1 MIRGTWLAV
10 AVLLCA
16 SIVRN
21 ASGAEE
27 PNAVAPLSA
36 MAVRSLAATCAG
48 CHGTD
53 GHVVKGSKV
62 PGIAG
67 LSQDYFAMQMSAYRA
82 GKIPSTVMQQIAK
95 GYDERETVALGA
107 YFAAQR

>member
-1 MIRGTWLAV
+1 
-10 AVLLCA
+10 
-16 SIVRN
+16 
-21 ASGAEE
+21 
-27 PNAVAPLSA
+27 
-36 MAVRSLAATCAG
+36 LAASCAG

-67 LSQDYFAMQMSAYRA
+67 LSQDYFAAQMSAYRA
-82 GKIPSTVMQQIAK
+82 GTIPSTVMQQIAK
-95 GYDERETVALGA
+95 GYDEREIAALGA

>member
-1 MIRGTWLAV
+1 M
-10 AVLLCA
+10 
-16 SIVRN
+16 RN

-95 GYDERETVALGA
+95 GYDERETAALGA

>member
-1 MIRGTWLAV
+1 MIRGTWLVVGA
-10 AVLLCA
+10 LLCA
-16 SIVRN
+16 GFVRI
-21 ASGAEE
+21 ACGEAE
-27 PNAVAPLSA
+27 PQADATLSA
-36 MAVRSLAATCAG
+36 TAVRALAASCAG